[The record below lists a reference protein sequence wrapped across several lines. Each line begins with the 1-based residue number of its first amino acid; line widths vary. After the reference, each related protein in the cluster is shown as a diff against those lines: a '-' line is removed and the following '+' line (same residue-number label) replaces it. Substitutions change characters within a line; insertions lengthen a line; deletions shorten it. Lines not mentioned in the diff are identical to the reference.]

1 LPWSFLFFIIE
12 KNSILLF
19 LKRNIYNYIF
29 VHIYVQTGFFLGVIL
44 KTPLTIKI
52 ESLQTLIAA
61 HVQISPSNV
70 CETCKNQF

>member
-1 LPWSFLFFIIE
+1 MSRQF
-12 KNSILLF
+12 
-19 LKRNIYNYIF
+19 
-29 VHIYVQTGFFLGVIL
+29 FFLGVIL

-52 ESLQTLIAA
+52 ESLQTPISA